1 MGRIVY
7 FAVSYM
13 VIQAGRGPGFASIPW
28 LAVPCAHCLCR
39 AALARERVALTF
51 PGMKRPAQNRNHGTS
66 NAALL
71 SVLRK
76 IPKGQTRSKMEVF
89 RQVLQELG
97 RGDEGIDTGATAA
110 SPNRRGTA
118 KASSF
123 PLYTLATSRIVCR
136 GVEKWQPEAVEPL
149 HSKATLKERLVLSGG
164 KFFFHPDIP
173 KPLPPAFPRKR
184 SSQKKPC
191 KTFKAAMKMV
201 RPRLHQALGAA
212 EFAELQRTGAV
223 RLRSILHSEECAE
236 LLDFASRANFPDVR
250 RLDGE
255 AGRGGA
261 YHFCKG
267 SPPPLVE
274 AIRTSLYESIL
285 DHLPSLS
292 QRFGKSLADLEKRC
306 RAAGQRRSATIFLAF
321 GEGGVNLAHQV
332 LRTRCGNIGESWD
345 VVSREFVEAEGEVHQ
360 AGSARVVE
368 LSLFW
373 SGHSPRH
380 FLPSLAAALGI
391 DEKRRDF
398 LGRWAAAR
406 QGSTAY
412 VLTARQIIQ
421 QIQGEVC
428 KGLLVGEPA
437 PGYIEEKLLFHM
449 KAFSERHGIALSAV
463 KRHHVLEWCPL
474 TLRWSL
480 QGKYPAF
487 DVDPDANQQAER
499 CLETIPLYEINAD
512 SADAI
517 CKLCANSLERRA
529 AIAAVISAWEACQ
542 QFAAK
547 EQELRA
553 EARVREFWEW
563 RGLSVRRIVA
573 Q

>member
-1 MGRIVY
+1 MPGDETLSASSRVNKIPILSTLAKSASQDAKLCFAARGPVPWAVVRQKRCPVGRIVY

-13 VIQAGRGPGFASIPW
+13 VIQAGRGPGFASTPW
-28 LAVPCAHCLCR
+28 LATAACAHCLCR

-97 RGDEGIDTGATAA
+97 RGDEGIDTGIRAQLGSQLQAVVAQRAHGWHRVVSSDGGFWNKEQLPLLQTEGARPRSGESVLSWAGRCKAIFVATY
-110 SPNRRGTA
+110 R
-118 KASSF
+118 ASSGR
-123 PLYTLATSRIVCR
+123 LALTCHDPR
-136 GVEKWQPEAVEPL
+136 VEKWQPEAVEPL

-261 YHFCKG
+261 YHFCEG

-321 GEGGVNLAHQV
+321 GEGGVNLAHQEAGGRFGQS
-332 LRTRCGNIGESWD
+332 LQQRLASTRREGTSWD
-345 VVSREFVEAEGEVHQ
+345 G
-360 AGSARVVE
+360 G
-368 LSLFW
+368 
-373 SGHSPRH
+373 PR
-380 FLPSLAAALGI
+380 LA
-391 DEKRRDF
+391 K
-398 LGRWAAAR
+398 
-406 QGSTAY
+406 
-412 VLTARQIIQ
+412 
-421 QIQGEVC
+421 
-428 KGLLVGEPA
+428 
-437 PGYIEEKLLFHM
+437 
-449 KAFSERHGIALSAV
+449 
-463 KRHHVLEWCPL
+463 
-474 TLRWSL
+474 
-480 QGKYPAF
+480 GKYPAF
-487 DVDPDANQQAER
+487 DVDPDANQQAVARTWRSKGRLAVTLPRRTGPSRSCALRRGSAGSGSGEASPLSEVTSR
-499 CLETIPLYEINAD
+499 KTARTQGIQTAATTGDRVSLGGFDTCLVFTTSRFLT
-512 SADAI
+512 
-517 CKLCANSLERRA
+517 K
-529 AIAAVISAWEACQ
+529 
-542 QFAAK
+542 
-547 EQELRA
+547 
-553 EARVREFWEW
+553 
-563 RGLSVRRIVA
+563 
-573 Q
+573 